1 MNNITLCLN
10 EVLLRDDQS
19 KLLEWRRKLRE
30 EKKEGRKIRKKEK
43 RGM

>member
-30 EKKEGRKIRKKEK
+30 EKKEGRKMGENEK